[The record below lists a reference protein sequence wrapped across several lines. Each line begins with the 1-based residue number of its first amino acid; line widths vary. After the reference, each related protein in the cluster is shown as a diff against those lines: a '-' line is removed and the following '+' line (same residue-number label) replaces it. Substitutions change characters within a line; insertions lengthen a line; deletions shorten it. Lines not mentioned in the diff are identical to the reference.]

1 MMMLVRVLQA
11 IALFNLASAHYIFET
26 LYAGNTVA
34 KAAVRR
40 PKDNSPI
47 SNITSLDMRCNFDLY
62 KATETV
68 TVAAGSRVG
77 FMLDGDKTVYHMGP
91 ASMWLGKAPG
101 RAADWDGSGKAWFK
115 IAHWGAAFIP
125 KFTFVSLNQREFYTT
140 IPKSVSSGEYLL
152 RMEHIGLHL
161 VGKPESFM
169 SCAQIKITNGGKGR
183 PPMVTIP
190 GHISMDEPG
199 LSLDIYW
206 PVPTAYTVPGPKPY
220 RGQPDTCNLATG
232 AKKRR
237 LP

>member
-47 SNITSLDMRCNFDLY
+47 SNITSLDICGVTLTCTRPPILSLWQQAAELDSCL
-62 KATETV
+62 TE
-68 TVAAGSRVG
+68 
-77 FMLDGDKTVYHMGP
+77 DKTVYHMGP

-101 RAADWDGSGKAWFK
+101 RAADWDGSGKAWFQS

-140 IPKSVSSGEYLL
+140 IPKSVPSGEYLL

-199 LSLDIYW
+199 
-206 PVPTAYTVPGPKPY
+206 VEPGY
-220 RGQPDTCNLATG
+220 LLAGSYCLHST
-232 AKKRR
+232 RT
-237 LP
+237 